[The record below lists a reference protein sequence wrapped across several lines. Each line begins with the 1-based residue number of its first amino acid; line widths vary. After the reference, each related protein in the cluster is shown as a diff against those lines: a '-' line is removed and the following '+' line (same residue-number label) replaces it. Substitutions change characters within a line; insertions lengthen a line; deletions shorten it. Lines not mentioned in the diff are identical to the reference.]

1 MIPAGDEGM
10 MRRDPRLPLKETHPL
25 TIDAAILADLGY
37 GHVAEQLQLFA
48 KSTRVMISH
57 DHLRLEYSGPDL
69 SHHRADPDLGA
80 VEFCRSA
87 DGFDLAGADYA
98 NFHVSLPEFD
108 LCLEDS
114 WTGYFI
120 SRLLANSRSRDSLV
134 LIHLDDHTDMMP
146 TLLSLDSNGMRDPS
160 TARPFDPCDPEDWL
174 PAIQSGA
181 IGIGSW
187 LTGLFYLPHQV
198 HVRHLTHGYNRVD
211 DGAQTVVPCITT
223 TSLLPHARF
232 AAIDRKA
239 HSESGALGTYRSG
252 ADPHKLLDDLPEGRV
267 MVHVDLD
274 YFIND
279 YNGNVGAQPPLPTK
293 RLRNRGCA
301 RLRVFLD
308 AMQHHGTCV
317 ERWLVGTSPGFCSI
331 RHWCMLLAALAEAI
345 PTLGDGRTAPRSR

>member
-1 MIPAGDEGM
+1 
-10 MRRDPRLPLKETHPL
+10 MRRGPRLSLKGPDPLN
-25 TIDAAILADLGY
+25 IDAAILADLGY
-37 GHVAEQLQLFA
+37 GHVAEQLQQFA
-48 KSTRVMISH
+48 KSTRVTISQ
-57 DHLRLEYSGPDL
+57 DPLRLAYAGPDL

-80 VEFCRSA
+80 VEFCRPA
-87 DGFDLAGADYA
+87 DGFDLAVADYA
-98 NFHVSLPEFD
+98 NFHVSLPEYD

-114 WTGYFI
+114 WTGYLI
-120 SRLLANSRSRDSLV
+120 SRLLANSRSSDSLV

-146 TLLSLDSNGMRDPS
+146 TLLSLDSDGMRDPS
-160 TARPFDPCDPEDWL
+160 TARHFHPCDPADWL

-181 IGIGSW
+181 ISIGSW
-187 LTGLFYLPHQV
+187 LTALFYLPQQV
-198 HVRHLTHGYNRVD
+198 HVRHLTHGHNRVD

-232 AAIDRKA
+232 AAIDRKT
-239 HSESGALGTYRSG
+239 HPESGALGTYRSG
-252 ADPHKLLDDLPEGRV
+252 ADPLELLDDLPEGRV

-293 RLRNRGCA
+293 RMRNRGRA

-308 AMQHHGTCV
+308 AMQHHGSCV

-331 RHWCMLLAALAEAI
+331 RHWGMLLAALAEAI
-345 PTLGDGRTAPRSR
+345 PTLGDGRTTPRSR